1 MKMSALILA
10 VGDENVA
17 MQNLD
22 HCGITLD
29 YNIKKGTRV
38 TFGTEEPLTPN
49 GTERLGLVLWLP
61 RAAVQA
67 ALDTEKAAKS

>member
-1 MKMSALILA
+1 MKMSELILA

-22 HCGITLD
+22 HCGISLD
-29 YNIKKGTRV
+29 YNIKKGTKI
-38 TFGTEEPLTPN
+38 TFGTEERLTPD

-61 RAAVQA
+61 RAAVKA
-67 ALDTEKAAKS
+67 ALDAEKARA